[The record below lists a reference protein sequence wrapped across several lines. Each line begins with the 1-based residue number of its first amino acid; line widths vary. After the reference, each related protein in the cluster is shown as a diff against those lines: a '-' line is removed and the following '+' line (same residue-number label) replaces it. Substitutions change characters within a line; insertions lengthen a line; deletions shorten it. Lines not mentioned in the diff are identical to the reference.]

1 MKKVT
6 EHAQGQWPRILSAL
20 AGLSPDQLTDK
31 HQPCPLCGGKD
42 RYRFDDK
49 DGNGSWFCNKCGG
62 KNESGGAGN
71 GMELLMRRKSW
82 DYQTAATEVERF
94 LGVSIEKPK
103 SQAKPKPPISRAE
116 LHWWYSE
123 NFVVARFPEKKY
135 RPFVFD
141 GTRWTAGVPNPPRPL
156 LNLKEIKA
164 CTRTVIVVEGEKACD
179 AATKLFPGMVATTW
193 SSGCK
198 AHGKTSFNALV
209 GRKVILWPDADE
221 PGRDAMEQIA
231 KKLLNLGSHIDKIR
245 IAKPPEGVPKGWD
258 LADAEWS
265 TEEATAYLK
274 ANLEV
279 PSFSQEELALPE
291 PSPEPELE
299 RIEPGSYFTCLGF
312 DADCYFYQPHGTGQ
326 VIKLSR
332 SAHTSTNL
340 VCLAPLEFW
349 EIYSPGAKG
358 GVDWIKAAS
367 MLFEDAAKCG
377 VYTPLRIRGRGA
389 WWDNNRTVLHL
400 GDRIIADGNTLPIL
414 KPFES
419 SYIYQRLSQLDG
431 FGKYQPLSDQEAMEA
446 LDLACRFLW
455 EMPASGLLLAGW
467 TVLAPVCGALDWR
480 PHIWLTAAAGSG
492 KSAILDRYVTPLL
505 SDMALTV
512 AGNTTEAGIRQSLR
526 SDALPIV
533 FDEAE
538 SNEKVDQIRMQNVLA
553 LARVASSESKAT
565 TVKGSAH
572 GEATRY
578 HIRSMFMMSS
588 IATHLKQGADQT
600 RFAQLTLKSPNEI
613 AKEERAKHWDGLDRD
628 LDRVIT
634 KEYSKSLIHRT
645 ITLIPMIRES
655 VKVFVRVAA
664 DHFGSQR
671 LGDQYG
677 TLLAGAWSLQSS
689 QVATEEDAKSMIL
702 SNDWTVYSQATEIS
716 DERKCLDHMLQ
727 HQIRVEADGKTVSR
741 TIGELI
747 EIAALIKSDFDIS
760 PTAAQS
766 VLGRHGFKV
775 PDKERVVLISN
786 TAKAIKAIL
795 QDTSWG
801 NSWHTMLKRLP
812 GASAAGPT
820 RFGGVG
826 GQSRAVAVRF
836 DEL

>member
-6 EHAQGQWPRILSAL
+6 EHAQGQWPRILAAL
-20 AGLSPDQLTDK
+20 AGLTPAQLTNK
-31 HQPCPLCGGKD
+31 HQACPLCGGKD

-49 DGNGSWFCNKCGG
+49 DGNGSWYCNKCGG
-62 KNESGGAGN
+62 KHQTGGAGN
-71 GMELLMRRKSW
+71 GMELLMRRKNW
-82 DYQTAATEVERF
+82 DYQAAATEVERF
-94 LGVSIEKPK
+94 LGVSIEKPA
-103 SQAKPKPPISRAE
+103 SQSKPKPPISRAE
-116 LHWWYSE
+116 LSWSYTE
-123 NFVVARFPEKKY
+123 NFVVARFPGKQY

-141 GTRWTAGVPNPPRPL
+141 GTRWKPGVPNEPRPL
-156 LNLKEIKA
+156 LNLTEIKA
-164 CTRTVIVVEGEKACD
+164 CTRTVLVVEGEKACD
-179 AATKLFPGMVATTW
+179 AAAKLFPNMVATTW

-198 AHGKTSFNALV
+198 AHGKTSFSPLI
-209 GRKVILWPDADE
+209 GRKVVLWPDADE
-221 PGRDAMEQIA
+221 PGHEAMQQVA
-231 KKLLNLGSHIDKIR
+231 KKLVNLGSHIDKIR
-245 IAKPPEGVPKGWD
+245 IAKPPEGAEKGWD
-258 LADAEWS
+258 LADADWTPEQ
-265 TEEATAYLK
+265 ATAYLK
-274 ANLEV
+274 ANLET
-279 PSFSQEELALPE
+279 PCFSHEELAIPE
-291 PSPEPELE
+291 PTPEPELE
-299 RIEPGSYFTCLGF
+299 RIEPGSYFTSLGF

-332 SAHTSTNL
+332 SAQTSTNL
-340 VCLAPLEFW
+340 VALAPLEFW

-367 MLFEDAAKCG
+367 MLFEDAAKRG
-377 VYTPLRIRGRGA
+377 VYSPLRIRGRGA

-400 GDRIIADGNTLPIL
+400 GDRIIADGSTQPIL
-414 KPFES
+414 RPFES
-419 SYIYQRLSQLDG
+419 TYIYQRLSQLDG
-431 FGKYQPLSDQEAMEA
+431 FGAHKPLSDQESMEA
-446 LDLACRFLW
+446 LDLACRFLL

-467 TVLAPVCGALDWR
+467 TVLAPICGALDWR

-505 SDMALTV
+505 SDMSLTV

-538 SNEKVDQIRMQNVLA
+538 SNERVDQVRMQNILA

-613 AKEERAKHWDGLDRD
+613 PSEERAKHWESLDRD

-634 KEYSKSLIHRT
+634 KQYSKALIHRT

-664 DHFGSQR
+664 DHFESQR

-677 TLLAGAWSLQSS
+677 TLLTGAWSLMSS
-689 QVATEEDAKSMIL
+689 NVPTEDEAKYLIE
-702 SNDWTVYSQATEIS
+702 SNDWTVYSQATEVP
-716 DERKCLDHMLQ
+716 DERKCLDYMLQ
-727 HQIRVEADGKTVSR
+727 HQLRVEGDGKTLTR

-747 EIAALIKSDFDIS
+747 EVAAMMKNDFDIS
-760 PTAAQS
+760 PTVAQS

-775 PDKERVVLISN
+775 DEKDRVVLVSN
-786 TAKAIKAIL
+786 TAKAIKSIL

-801 NSWHTMLKRLP
+801 NSWSTMLKRLP
-812 GASAAGPT
+812 GASAVGPT

-826 GQSRAVAVRF
+826 NQSRAVAVRF
-836 DEL
+836 E